1 MRKLIARCFVVTVAF
16 AAACFVGEAAIAGYG
31 SGGGSSGGYGSSG
44 SGSSGSGSSGGSS
57 GAAYYGAYTGSSGGG
72 SSGGHVG
79 PLRRLHQ
86 KVHDH
91 LAAKH
96 ARHVARRSSYSGG
109 SSGYYTSGYGSSG
122 SYGGSS
128 GGSSYVIRGSGSSGG
143 GSSGGGSSGGGSS
156 GGHVYSSAYGSSY
169 VPTMTYG
176 SYESSSALGS
186 DLTSSYA
193 VNRIAPSQSAESFS
207 VGSSEIQL
215 MVEVPTNAK
224 VFVNGNATTSQGS
237 MRRFV
242 SRDLGNN
249 ETYRFEVQA
258 IYNVDGKEVNQTKTV
273 IAKSGSSEKVVF
285 EGAQSDDPVET
296 TLTLNVPSDATVVLA
311 NNPTKS
317 DGTTRVYRTGQL
329 KTGEAWE
336 DYKIAV
342 THNGIT
348 KEKTIRL
355 IGGDKL
361 EMSFNFEDH
370 SANKVAS
377 N

>member
-1 MRKLIARCFVVTVAF
+1 
-16 AAACFVGEAAIAGYG
+16 
-31 SGGGSSGGYGSSG
+31 
-44 SGSSGSGSSGGSS
+44 
-57 GAAYYGAYTGSSGGG
+57 
-72 SSGGHVG
+72 
-79 PLRRLHQ
+79 
-86 KVHDH
+86 
-91 LAAKH
+91 
-96 ARHVARRSSYSGG
+96 
-109 SSGYYTSGYGSSG
+109 
-122 SYGGSS
+122 
-128 GGSSYVIRGSGSSGG
+128 
-143 GSSGGGSSGGGSS
+143 
-156 GGHVYSSAYGSSY
+156 
-169 VPTMTYG
+169 MTYG
-176 SYESSSALGS
+176 SYESSSVLGS

-215 MVEVPTNAK
+215 LVEVPMNAK
-224 VFVNGNATTSQGS
+224 VFVNGNTTTSQGS

-242 SRDLGNN
+242 SRDLGSN

-258 IYNVDGKEVNQTKTV
+258 IYNVDGKEINQTKTV

-296 TLTLNVPSDATVVLA
+296 TLTLNVPADATVVLA
-311 NNPTKS
+311 NNQTKS

-342 THNGIT
+342 THKGVT

>member
-1 MRKLIARCFVVTVAF
+1 V
-16 AAACFVGEAAIAGYG
+16 
-31 SGGGSSGGYGSSG
+31 
-44 SGSSGSGSSGGSS
+44 
-57 GAAYYGAYTGSSGGG
+57 
-72 SSGGHVG
+72 
-79 PLRRLHQ
+79 
-86 KVHDH
+86 
-91 LAAKH
+91 
-96 ARHVARRSSYSGG
+96 YS
-109 SSGYYTSGYGSSG
+109 SGYGSS
-122 SYGGSS
+122 Y
-128 GGSSYVIRGSGSSGG
+128 I
-143 GSSGGGSSGGGSS
+143 
-156 GGHVYSSAYGSSY
+156 
-169 VPTMTYG
+169 PTMTYG

-193 VNRIAPSQSAESFS
+193 VNRIAPSQSAESMS

-242 SRDLGNN
+242 SRDLSNN

-273 IAKSGSSEKVVF
+273 IAKSGSSEKVIF

-296 TLTLNVPSDATVVLA
+296 TLTLNVPADATVVLA

>member
-1 MRKLIARCFVVTVAF
+1 MRKLIARCFLATVAF
-16 AAACFVGEAAIAGYG
+16 AAACFVGESANAGYG
-31 SGGGSSGGYGSSG
+31 SSGGSSGGYGSSG
-44 SGSSGSGSSGGSS
+44 SYGSSGGSS
-57 GAAYYGAYTGSSGGG
+57 GAAYYGATYSGSSGGG

-79 PLRRLHQ
+79 PLRRFHQ

-96 ARHVARRSSYSGG
+96 ARHVARRSAYSGGSSGG
-109 SSGYYTSGYGSSG
+109 SSGYYTSGSGSSG

-128 GGSSYVIRGSGSSGG
+128 GGSSGGSPYVIRGT

-156 GGHVYSSAYGSSY
+156 GGHVYSSAYGTSY

-186 DLTSSYA
+186 DVTSSYA
-193 VNRIAPSQSAESFS
+193 SNRIAPSQSAEALSI
-207 VGSSEIQL
+207 GASEIQL
-215 MVEVPTNAK
+215 MVEVPTDAK
-224 VFVNGNATTSQGS
+224 LFVNGNATTSQGS
-237 MRRFV
+237 LRRFV

-258 IYNVDGKEVNQTKTV
+258 IYKVDGKEVNQTKTV
-273 IAKSGSSEKVVF
+273 IAKSGSSEKVIF

-296 TLTLNVPSDATVVLA
+296 TLTLNVPAGATVVLA

-317 DGTTRVYRTGQL
+317 DGTTRVYRTGEL

-361 EMSFNFEDH
+361 EMSFSFADH
-370 SANKVAS
+370 SSNKVAS